1 METHEPSSTEKLYRA
16 IQLTRPLLRNIAAYV
31 EQELGNSGVTVGQ
44 RAVLEVLHDGGA
56 MTAPQLTE
64 RLELKRQFVA
74 RMLAETTELG
84 LTTQQINPEH
94 ARAHFHVLTD
104 RGRAAIRAI
113 RDHEMD
119 MLRELEGLFTVE
131 EIDTHFRLQQSM
143 NRWFADRASA
153 PKNPNPKETRR
164 K

>member
-84 LTTQQINPEH
+84 LTTHQVNPDH
-94 ARAHFHVLTD
+94 VRAHFHTLTD
-104 RGRAAIRAI
+104 HGRAAIRAI

-119 MLRELEGLFTVE
+119 MLRELEGQFTVE

-153 PKNPNPKETRR
+153 PKNANPKETRR